1 MKTALILILAGALIG
16 AACASFLVPPMLSW
30 YTSPGGVPQ
39 GGQITSVVQ
48 IPEVIRYATSKLLLG
63 QAIGAGIGAA
73 VGLIISIST
82 RRRSYPAGPASLP
95 PQSPPQSPL
104 QP

>member
-1 MKTALILILAGALIG
+1 MSRPGGHGWSGGSDRRVGILGLAMKTALILILAGALIG
-16 AACASFLVPPMLSW
+16 VACASFLVPPMLSW

-39 GGQITSVVQ
+39 GSQITSVVQ

-73 VGLIISIST
+73 VGLII
-82 RRRSYPAGPASLP
+82 
-95 PQSPPQSPL
+95 
-104 QP
+104 

>member
-1 MKTALILILAGALIG
+1 MKTALILMLAGALIG
-16 AACASFLVPPMLSW
+16 IAGASFLVPPMLSW
-30 YTSPGGVPQ
+30 YTAPGGLPQ

-63 QAIGAGIGAA
+63 QTIGACIGAL

-82 RRRSYPAGPASLP
+82 RRKSYPAGPPPLP
-95 PQSPPQSPL
+95 PQSTM
-104 QP
+104 